1 MCKKIRL
8 NVYVI
13 SFIEIYIRKKH
24 DEMIEEI
31 LLQAV

>member
-24 DEMIEEI
+24 GEIIEEI

>member
-24 DEMIEEI
+24 DEIIEEI
-31 LLQAV
+31 LFKAM

>member
-24 DEMIEEI
+24 DEIIEEI

>member
-31 LLQAV
+31 LLQAM